1 MSVRPIIL
9 AEDNDKLRRM
19 YSDMLESAG
28 FTVMGACDGEKAIG
42 LLHKI
47 VNPQLIILDVMMP
60 RLDGIETCVRVRKM
74 QGLRPCP
81 ILFLTALDNPETI
94 LECLRAG
101 GDDYLVKSA
110 PLSEVVERVQFWS
123 RKGSSEETAERRAK
137 AIRELESMT
146 GGSGGSGGGDVRES
160 AAAVEEISGDQAT
173 VNQLAD
179 FINGTLG
186 EFSED
191 DTLLYRFGY
200 VVGLVTTCVEPD
212 ADGEARFNRFLRN
225 LVYKTAIVDRKEID
239 ALLDNYERIV
249 TQSQF
254 QQGWMRGRTDAPR
267 VGLAQLSPLNARFAE
282 ELG

>member
-19 YSDMLESAG
+19 YSDMLEAAG
-28 FTVMGACDGEKAIG
+28 FKVMGASDGEKAIG

-60 RLDGIETCVRVRKM
+60 RMDGIETCIRVRKM

-81 ILFLTALDNPETI
+81 ILFLTALDNPDTI

-110 PLSEVVERVQFWS
+110 PLTEVVERVQFWS
-123 RKGSSEETAERRAK
+123 RKGSSEESSERRSK
-137 AIRELESMT
+137 AIKELESLAAKDSS
-146 GGSGGSGGGDVRES
+146 SGGTS
-160 AAAVEEISGDQAT
+160 ALDDACGDQAA

-179 FINGTLG
+179 FINANMSQFG
-186 EFSED
+186 D
-191 DTLLYRFGY
+191 DDSLLMRFGY
-200 VVGLVTTCVEPD
+200 VVGLVTSCVEPD
-212 ADGEARFNRFLRN
+212 GEGRFNRFLRN
-225 LVYKTAIVDRKEID
+225 LIYKTGFVDRKEVD
-239 ALLDNYERIV
+239 AMLDNYERIV

-254 QQGWMRGRTDAPR
+254 QQGWVRGRGDAPK
-267 VGLAQLSPLNARFAE
+267 VGLPELSRMTARFE
-282 ELG
+282 EEVD

>member
-19 YSDMLESAG
+19 YSDMLEAAG
-28 FTVMGACDGEKAIG
+28 FAVMGASDGEKAIG

-60 RLDGIETCVRVRKM
+60 RLNGIETCARVRKM

-81 ILFLTALDNPETI
+81 ILFLSALDNPETL

-110 PLSEVVERVQFWS
+110 PLSEVVERVQFWA
-123 RKGSSEETAERRAK
+123 RKGSSEDSAERRAK
-137 AIRELESMT
+137 AIRELEAISGD
-146 GGSGGSGGGDVRES
+146 GGSG
-160 AAAVEEISGDQAT
+160 AAAVNEVCDDQAT

-179 FINGTLG
+179 YVNNSLTLCD
-186 EFSED
+186 E

-200 VVGLVTTCVEPD
+200 IAGLVTTCVEPD
-212 ADGEARFNRFLRN
+212 GSGEGRFNRFLRN

-239 ALLDNYERIV
+239 ALLDNYERMV
-249 TQSQF
+249 TQGQF
-254 QQGWMRGRTDAPR
+254 QQGWLRGRGDAPK
-267 VGLAQLSPLNARFAE
+267 VGLPHLSLLNARFE
-282 ELG
+282 EEAR

>member
-28 FTVMGACDGEKAIG
+28 FTVMSASDGEKALG

-60 RLDGIETCVRVRKM
+60 RMDGIETCTRVRKM

-81 ILFLTALDNPETI
+81 ILFLTALDNPDTI

-110 PLSEVVERVQFWS
+110 PLTEVIERVQFWS
-123 RKGSSEETAERRAK
+123 RKGSSEESSERRIK
-137 AIRELESMT
+137 AIKELESLATDDMT
-146 GGSGGSGGGDVRES
+146 GSR
-160 AAAVEEISGDQAT
+160 AAATEEISGDQAA
-173 VNQLAD
+173 VNQLAE
-179 FINGTLG
+179 FITGNMSKFG
-186 EFSED
+186 D
-191 DTLLYRFGY
+191 DDSLLMRFGY

-212 ADGEARFNRFLRN
+212 GAGRFNRFLRN
-225 LVYKTAIVDRKEID
+225 LIYKTGFVDRKEVD
-239 ALLDNYERIV
+239 AMLDNYERIV

-254 QQGWMRGRTDAPR
+254 QQGWVRGRGDAPK
-267 VGLAQLSPLNARFAE
+267 VGLPELSRLNARFE
-282 ELG
+282 EEVD

>member
-19 YSDMLESAG
+19 YSDMLEAAG
-28 FTVMGACDGEKAIG
+28 FTVMSASDGEKAIG

-60 RLDGIETCVRVRKM
+60 RVDGIEACTRIRKM

-81 ILFLTALDNPETI
+81 ILFLTALDNPDTI

-110 PLSEVVERVQFWS
+110 PLTEVVERVQFWS
-123 RKGSSEETAERRAK
+123 RKGSSEENAERRMK
-137 AIRELESMT
+137 AIKELESM
-146 GGSGGSGGGDVRES
+146 GSDDNLGGGATV
-160 AAAVEEISGDQAT
+160 AEEISGDQAT

-179 FINGTLG
+179 FINTVMAS
-186 EFSED
+186 FSDED
-191 DTLLYRFGY
+191 SLLYRFGY

-212 ADGEARFNRFLRN
+212 GGGEGRFNRFLRN
-225 LVYKTAIVDRKEID
+225 LIYKTGIVDRKEVD
-239 ALLDNYERIV
+239 ALLDNYERII

-254 QQGWMRGRTDAPR
+254 QQGWARGRGDAPK
-267 VGLAQLSPLNARFAE
+267 VGLPQLNRLNERFE
-282 ELG
+282 EEVG

>member
-1 MSVRPIIL
+1 MALRPIIL

-19 YSDMLESAG
+19 YSDMLEAAG

-42 LLHKI
+42 LLHKV

-60 RLDGIETCVRVRKM
+60 RLDGIETCARVRKM

-81 ILFLTALDNPETI
+81 ILFLSALDNPDTL

-123 RKGSSEETAERRAK
+123 RKGSSEESAERRAK

-146 GGSGGSGGGDVRES
+146 DGGGSGIG
-160 AAAVEEISGDQAT
+160 AAAVDEVCGDHAT

-179 FINGTLG
+179 FINNSLA
-186 EFSED
+186 EFSEE

-212 ADGEARFNRFLRN
+212 GSGEGRFSRFLRN
-225 LVYKTAIVDRKEID
+225 LVYKTEIVDRKEID
-239 ALLDNYERIV
+239 ALLDNYERII

-254 QQGWMRGRTDAPR
+254 QQGWVRGRNDAPK

-282 ELG
+282 EAGR

>member
-19 YSDMLESAG
+19 YSDMLEAAG
-28 FTVMGACDGEKAIG
+28 FNVMGASDGEKAIG

-60 RLDGIETCVRVRKM
+60 RMDGIETCTRVRKM

-81 ILFLTALDNPETI
+81 ILFLTALDNPDTI

-110 PLSEVVERVQFWS
+110 PLNEVVERVQFWA
-123 RKGSSEETAERRAK
+123 RKGSSEESSERRMK
-137 AIRELESMT
+137 AIKELETLASNDAP
-146 GGSGGSGGGDVRES
+146 GGNASV
-160 AAAVEEISGDQAT
+160 AEEISSDQAA

-179 FINGTLG
+179 FIAANMSNFG
-186 EFSED
+186 D
-191 DTLLYRFGY
+191 DDALLMRFGY

-212 ADGEARFNRFLRN
+212 GEGRFNRFLRN
-225 LVYKTAIVDRKEID
+225 LIYKTGFVDRKEVD
-239 ALLDNYERIV
+239 AMLDNYERIV

-254 QQGWMRGRTDAPR
+254 QQGWVRGRGDAPK
-267 VGLAQLSPLNARFAE
+267 VGLPQLDRLNARFE
-282 ELG
+282 EEVEVG

>member
-19 YSDMLESAG
+19 YSDMLEAAG
-28 FTVMGACDGEKAIG
+28 FTVMGASDGEKAIG

-60 RLDGIETCVRVRKM
+60 RMDGIETCTRVRKM

-81 ILFLTALDNPETI
+81 ILFLTALDNPDTL

-101 GDDYLVKSA
+101 GDDYLVKTA
-110 PLSEVVERVQFWS
+110 PLTEVVERVQFWS
-123 RKGSSEETAERRAK
+123 RKGSSDESAERRQK
-137 AIRELESMT
+137 AIRELESLAAEEAA
-146 GGSGGSGGGDVRES
+146 GNGSAV
-160 AAAVEEISGDQAT
+160 VEEICGDQAT
-173 VNQLAD
+173 IAQLAE
-179 FINGTLG
+179 FIAGIAASFG
-186 EFSED
+186 DED
-191 DTLLYRFGY
+191 QLLYRFGY

-212 ADGEARFNRFLRN
+212 SGSEGRFNRFLRN
-225 LVYKTAIVDRKEID
+225 LVYKTGFVDRKEVD

-249 TQSQF
+249 SQSQF
-254 QQGWMRGRTDAPR
+254 QQGWIRGRGDAPR
-267 VGLAQLSPLNARFAE
+267 VGLPQLNRLNERFAE

>member
-1 MSVRPIIL
+1 MALRPIIL

-19 YSDMLESAG
+19 YSDMLETAG

-42 LLHKI
+42 LLHKV

-60 RLDGIETCVRVRKM
+60 RLDGIETCIRVRKM

-101 GDDYLVKSA
+101 GDDYVVKSA
-110 PLSEVVERVQFWS
+110 PLGEVVERVQFWA
-123 RKGSSEETAERRAK
+123 RKGSSEETSERRAK
-137 AIRELESMT
+137 AIRELESLT
-146 GGSGGSGGGDVRES
+146 GDGGTLDG
-160 AAAVEEISGDQAT
+160 AAVVDEICGDQAT

-179 FINGTLG
+179 FINDRLAT
-186 EFSED
+186 FSDD

-200 VVGLVTTCVEPD
+200 VVGLVTSCVEPD
-212 ADGEARFNRFLRN
+212 NGGDGRFSRFLRN
-225 LVYKTAIVDRKEID
+225 LVYKTGIVDRKEID
-239 ALLDNYERIV
+239 ALLDNYERII

-254 QQGWMRGRTDAPR
+254 QQGWMRGRGDAPK
-267 VGLAQLSPLNARFAE
+267 VGLPQLSPLNARFAE
-282 ELG
+282 EVG

>member
-28 FTVMGACDGEKAIG
+28 FTVMSASDGEKAIG

-60 RLDGIETCVRVRKM
+60 RMDGIETCTRVRKM

-81 ILFLTALDNPETI
+81 ILFLTALDNPDTI

-110 PLSEVVERVQFWS
+110 PLTEVIERVQFWS
-123 RKGSSEETAERRAK
+123 RKGSSEESSERRIK
-137 AIRELESMT
+137 AIKELESLATDDMT
-146 GGSGGSGGGDVRES
+146 GSR
-160 AAAVEEISGDQAT
+160 AAATEEISGDQAA
-173 VNQLAD
+173 VNQLAE
-179 FINGTLG
+179 FITGNMSKFG
-186 EFSED
+186 D
-191 DTLLYRFGY
+191 DDSLLMRFGY

-212 ADGEARFNRFLRN
+212 GAGRFNRFLRN
-225 LVYKTAIVDRKEID
+225 LIYKTGFVDRKEVD
-239 ALLDNYERIV
+239 AMLDNYERIV

-254 QQGWMRGRTDAPR
+254 QQGWVRGRGDAPK
-267 VGLAQLSPLNARFAE
+267 VGLPELSRLNARFE
-282 ELG
+282 EEVD

>member
-19 YSDMLESAG
+19 YSDMLEAAG
-28 FTVMGACDGEKAIG
+28 FTVMGASDGEKAIG

-60 RLDGIETCVRVRKM
+60 RMDGIETCMRVRKM

-81 ILFLTALDNPETI
+81 ILFLSALDNPDTL

-110 PLSEVVERVQFWS
+110 PLSDVIERVQFWS
-123 RKGSSEETAERRAK
+123 RKGSSEENAQRRAM
-137 AIRELESMT
+137 AIRELELMT
-146 GGSGGSGGGDVRES
+146 RDSGSDGAS
-160 AAAVEEISGDQAT
+160 AAANEISGDQAT
-173 VNQLAD
+173 VHQLAD
-179 FINGTLG
+179 FINSIADT
-186 EFSED
+186 FSDD

-212 ADGEARFNRFLRN
+212 GGGEGRFSRFLRN
-225 LVYKTAIVDRKEID
+225 LVYKTGIVDRKEVD

-249 TQSQF
+249 TQSHF
-254 QQGWMRGRTDAPR
+254 QQGWMRGRGDAPK
-267 VGLAQLSPLNARFAE
+267 VGLAKFSPLNARLAE
-282 ELG
+282 EVGR

>member
-1 MSVRPIIL
+1 MSIRPIIL

-28 FTVMGACDGEKAIG
+28 FTVMGASDGEKAIG

-60 RLDGIETCVRVRKM
+60 RMDGIETCARVRKM

-123 RKGSSEETAERRAK
+123 RKGSSEESAERRAK

-146 GGSGGSGGGDVRES
+146 GEGGVVEGT
-160 AAAVEEISGDQAT
+160 AAVEEICGDQST

-179 FINGTLG
+179 FINSTLA

-191 DTLLYRFGY
+191 DTLLHRFGY
-200 VVGLVTTCVEPD
+200 VVGLVTACIEPD
-212 ADGEARFNRFLRN
+212 ADGEGRFNRFLRN
-225 LVYKTAIVDRKEID
+225 LVYKTGIVDRKEID
-239 ALLDNYERIV
+239 ALLDNYERII

-254 QQGWMRGRTDAPR
+254 QQGWMRGRNDAPR

-282 ELG
+282 EVG

>member
-28 FTVMGACDGEKAIG
+28 FTVMGASDGEKAIG

-60 RLDGIETCVRVRKM
+60 RMDGIETCARVRKM
-74 QGLRPCP
+74 QGLRPGP
-81 ILFLTALDNPETI
+81 ILFLSALDNPDTL

-123 RKGSSEETAERRAK
+123 RKGSSEESAERRAK
-137 AIRELESMT
+137 AIRELESMANR
-146 GGSGGSGGGDVRES
+146 SGAGN
-160 AAAVEEISGDQAT
+160 ATAAVEEICGDQAT

-179 FINGTLG
+179 FINDIMAS
-186 EFSED
+186 FSDD

-212 ADGEARFNRFLRN
+212 SGADGRFNRFLRN
-225 LVYKTAIVDRKEID
+225 LVYKTGIVDRKEID

-254 QQGWMRGRTDAPR
+254 QQGWVRGRGDAPN
-267 VGLAQLSPLNARFAE
+267 VGLPQLSPLNARFE
-282 ELG
+282 EEVG